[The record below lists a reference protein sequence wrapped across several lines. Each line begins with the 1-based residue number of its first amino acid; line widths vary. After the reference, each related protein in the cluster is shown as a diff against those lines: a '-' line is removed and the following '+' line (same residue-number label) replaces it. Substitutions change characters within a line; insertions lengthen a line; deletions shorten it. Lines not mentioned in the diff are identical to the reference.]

1 MHLAYSTTIRITIV
15 FDPGEIGNNGY
26 AKFGG
31 VFEKMVNRAFSLT
44 WLASMQIYWNK
55 RKPSIRKELDS
66 PRIGLEHQHGRRYIV
81 LLLSPPSMD

>member
-26 AKFGG
+26 AKFWG
-31 VFEKMVNRAFSLT
+31 VFVKMVNIAFSLT

-55 RKPSIRKELDS
+55 RKPSHKKRV
-66 PRIGLEHQHGRRYIV
+66 GLPQDWFGT
-81 LLLSPPSMD
+81 PQAAQT